1 MDPITWVVVGVLAAM
16 GAGFGAG
23 WGVRGSREAAALEA
37 HGEVLEALT
46 DGQRELLEAAQ
57 RPVILDASI
66 RADLSQ
72 VPFQCRADQGGDPMS
87 PACAWATCLQYGQS
101 SAQRPECRE
110 VEAAMVSR
118 FQEDTSSAPSTPP
131 TGSGE

>member
-1 MDPITWVVVGVLAAM
+1 MDPITWVVVAVLASL

-23 WGVRGSREAAALEA
+23 YGLRGSREADALAA
-37 HGEVLEALT
+37 HGEALEALT
-46 DGQRELLEAAQ
+46 DGQRDLLEAAA
-57 RPVILDASI
+57 RPVVLDASI
-66 RADLSQ
+66 RADLAQ
-72 VPFQCRADQGGDPMS
+72 VPFQCRTDQGGDPMS

-118 FQEDTSSAPSTPP
+118 FQEESTRPP
-131 TGSGE
+131 RSTTDPGE